1 MNCSSKELKIQVK
14 CLKRNVQGLSLND
27 KNLTLHLY
35 QIQTLSTISGTSQ
48 YSQKNTNKIFNLQI
62 LIPSNSAINS
72 CTKTKQPDKNLNLI
86 SQEHKNLT

>member
-14 CLKRNVQGLSLND
+14 CLERNMQGLSLND

-48 YSQKNTNKIFNLQI
+48 YSQKNTTKIFNLQK
-62 LIPSNSAINS
+62 LIPSNSVINS

-86 SQEHKNLT
+86 

>member
-1 MNCSSKELKIQVK
+1 MNCSSTELKIQVK
-14 CLKRNVQGLSLND
+14 CLERNMQGLSLND

-48 YSQKNTNKIFNLQI
+48 YSQKNTNKIFNLQK

-86 SQEHKNLT
+86 

>member
-1 MNCSSKELKIQVK
+1 MFGNM
-14 CLKRNVQGLSLND
+14 QGLSLND

-48 YSQKNTNKIFNLQI
+48 YSQKNTTKIFNLQK
-62 LIPSNSAINS
+62 LIPSNSVINS

-86 SQEHKNLT
+86 

>member
-14 CLKRNVQGLSLND
+14 CLERNMQGLSLND

-48 YSQKNTNKIFNLQI
+48 YSQKNTNKIFNLQK
-62 LIPSNSAINS
+62 LIPSNSVINS

-86 SQEHKNLT
+86 

>member
-1 MNCSSKELKIQVK
+1 MNCSSTELKIQVK
-14 CLKRNVQGLSLND
+14 CLERNMQGLSLND

-48 YSQKNTNKIFNLQI
+48 YSQKNTTKIFNLQK
-62 LIPSNSAINS
+62 LIPSNSVINS

-86 SQEHKNLT
+86 